1 MKAEYDFS
9 KGERGKFYHPDA
21 VFSFPVYLEPDV
33 SDFMSQLA
41 DEKDV
46 DIQELVNEGLG
57 SILSWFRVYSN
68 GVEQDCVTALFMSL
82 SRQVIQSVS
91 VRKFSAS
98 QSAAVSFSFSYLC

>member
-9 KGERGKFYHPDA
+9 KGEQGKFYYPDA

-46 DIQELVNEGLG
+46 DIQELVTAKDFDNQVGRTEGH
-57 SILSWFRVYSN
+57 N
-68 GVEQDCVTALFMSL
+68 QVTHLWKANDGPGHLVCHARL
-82 SRQVIQSVS
+82 DR
-91 VRKFSAS
+91 
-98 QSAAVSFSFSYLC
+98 

>member
-41 DEKDV
+41 DERNV
-46 DIQELVNEGLG
+46 DIQELVNEWLRM
-57 SILSWFRVYSN
+57 SIKL
-68 GVEQDCVTALFMSL
+68 
-82 SRQVIQSVS
+82 IQSI
-91 VRKFSAS
+91 R
-98 QSAAVSFSFSYLC
+98 QQG